1 MNNHPN
7 KEVNGSI
14 SPNLITQEGTGGTLV
29 PYKSN
34 TETSVENTQHAV
46 HECFFVLSGRGK
58 GTIGSKADRIH
69 LIHNVLM
76 VDPEEYVP
84 PHLTDDKSIRGWIN
98 SYSAFDKNPI
108 KWKLPI
114 LAKAMCDFDSILSKC
129 KENVAT
135 SNVSRPAAIV
145 TFEEYMN
152 AAREVACYSKM
163 DRPRVRKGQI
173 GKQKDGEI
181 MQEKFRLKDLEG
193 HEYDF
198 EACASCNH
206 RYVLPVGIEIQEIL
220 KINDDLRQ
228 SHTKATE
235 KWHSLSSSRRG
246 PKPKPIAHISQQ
258 LACMCSRMNCL
269 SRIDGIGCLKCS
281 RMCTN
286 YSGVNSYARP
296 MFDANLNCTC
306 GVCACQCTALYYR
319 DQTSKLAMQSQIE
332 REQKLTGKKQSKLS
346 AFLSFKSDLIDLS
359 RSNMNELTRQQKY
372 GFDVLS
378 KSAIDLTKSVDM
390 QDNVKR
396 RLELQRE
403 VGELTPFVNG
413 KSMSEMRKEKRQK
426 RNVSI
431 HKENCHLMLEDVAEE
446 NNIVS
451 PSPTVVTQ
459 KNKRWY
465 NNGLSE
471 GGSVSSPSLSVN
483 SLVEDINF
491 KRKDELKKRLTR
503 RLIDGTSPT
512 NEKKKM
518 LFNSIVQNKPG
529 VDEIISIS
537 CEMAGDNMDDTVN
550 MCKQMLMDNVL

>member
-1 MNNHPN
+1 
-7 KEVNGSI
+7 
-14 SPNLITQEGTGGTLV
+14 
-29 PYKSN
+29 
-34 TETSVENTQHAV
+34 
-46 HECFFVLSGRGK
+46 
-58 GTIGSKADRIH
+58 
-69 LIHNVLM
+69 
-76 VDPEEYVP
+76 
-84 PHLTDDKSIRGWIN
+84 
-98 SYSAFDKNPI
+98 
-108 KWKLPI
+108 
-114 LAKAMCDFDSILSKC
+114 
-129 KENVAT
+129 
-135 SNVSRPAAIV
+135 
-145 TFEEYMN
+145 
-152 AAREVACYSKM
+152 
-163 DRPRVRKGQI
+163 
-173 GKQKDGEI
+173 
-181 MQEKFRLKDLEG
+181 
-193 HEYDF
+193 
-198 EACASCNH
+198 
-206 RYVLPVGIEIQEIL
+206 
-220 KINDDLRQ
+220 
-228 SHTKATE
+228 
-235 KWHSLSSSRRG
+235 
-246 PKPKPIAHISQQ
+246 
-258 LACMCSRMNCL
+258 MNCL

-286 YSGVNSYARP
+286 HSGVNSYARP
-296 MFDANLNCTC
+296 MFDADLNCTC

-359 RSNMNELTRQQKY
+359 RSNMNELTRQQKH